1 MTVTEEKNTPALIMD
16 GKSSGK
22 PGPDSASPEQTNPGS
37 KAEPHPGATASQIKE
52 EPLKNSSSGNPNS
65 GNRSSSGNK
74 GVWLVLLLL
83 IAALLYG
90 AWYLARQTMQQQE
103 SIANLQTQLQQQQS
117 TQHMQ
122 QQTLSAEVDQQLAQ
136 QEESVLSMVN
146 DLAQRLD
153 NTAARVLAMS
163 SLNRDDWKLAEA
175 EYLLRLANQRVLLER
190 NSGNAVALAQT
201 VDDILRDLNDPDLF
215 PVRKAL
221 ANEISELALAGDID
235 REGVYLRLLAL
246 AEQIEKLPL
255 IEPLG
260 AYEEIWPEDEPEVG
274 EGAWAKIKNGMIRIV
289 NTFGNH
295 IRVRDHAQPVPAILP
310 PDNQIYLK
318 QNMRLAFEQAQAA
331 LLREEAQVYQA
342 SLEKAQAWLK
352 AYFPLNNQSI
362 AAQAEIAELQSVLIT
377 QSLPNFSESTAL
389 LKTYMER
396 RHKLS
401 VSRRGGQ

>member
-1 MTVTEEKNTPALIMD
+1 MTVTEEKNIPALVKD
-16 GKSSGK
+16 DRS
-22 PGPDSASPEQTNPGS
+22 PGTPDPVSASPESMGAS
-37 KAEPHPGATASQIKE
+37 SAEPHPGASTSKIKP
-52 EPLKNSSSGNPNS
+52 EPPAV
-65 GNRSSSGNK
+65 RSSGNK

-83 IAALLYG
+83 IAASLYG
-90 AWYLARQTMQQQE
+90 AWYLARQTQQQQE
-103 SIANLQTQLQQQQS
+103 AIANLQTQLQQQQS

-136 QEESVLSMVN
+136 QEENVLSMVN

-221 ANEISELALAGDID
+221 ANEMAELALAGDID

-246 AEQIEKLPL
+246 SEQIEKLPL

-260 AYEEIWPEDEPEVG
+260 AYEQIWPEDEPEVNQ
-274 EGAWAKIKNGMIRIV
+274 GAWAKIKNGMIRVV

-310 PDNQIYLK
+310 PDNQIYLR
-318 QNMRLAFEQAQAA
+318 QNMRLMFEQAQAA
-331 LLREEAQVYQA
+331 LLREEAQVYEE
-342 SLEKAQAWLK
+342 SLNKAQAWLK

-362 AAQAEIAELQSVLIT
+362 AAQAEIAELQSVIIT
-377 QSLPNFSESTAL
+377 QSLPNFAESTGL
-389 LKTYMER
+389 FKTYMER

>member
-1 MTVTEEKNTPALIMD
+1 MIVTEEKNIPALID
-16 GKSSGK
+16 AEA
-22 PGPDSASPEQTNPGS
+22 PAAPGS
-37 KAEPHPGATASQIKE
+37 ENAATAHATSNATAAHANTKAKTE
-52 EPLKNSSSGNPNS
+52 SAVNERPSRRPSSS
-65 GNRSSSGNK
+65 NK

-90 AWYLARQTMQQQE
+90 AWYLAQQTVQQQK
-103 SIANLQTQLQQQQS
+103 SIADLQSQLQQQLR
-117 TQHMQ
+117 TQHIQ
-122 QQTLSAEVDQQLAQ
+122 QQTLSAEVDQQLLQ
-136 QEESVLSMVN
+136 QEENVQAVLN
-146 DLAQRLD
+146 DLAQRVD
-153 NTAARVLAMS
+153 STAARVLAMS

-190 NSGNAVALAQT
+190 NSGNAVALAET

-221 ANEISELALAGDID
+221 ASEISELTLAGDID

-260 AYEEIWPEDEPEVG
+260 AYEEIWPEDEPELASGVWPKVKKWMVG
-274 EGAWAKIKNGMIRIV
+274 VV
-289 NTFGNH
+289 NKFGNH
-295 IRVRDHAQPVPAILP
+295 LRVRDHAQPVPAILP

-318 QNMRLAFEQAQAA
+318 QNMRLMFEQAQAA

-342 SLEKAQAWLK
+342 SLDKAQAWLK
-352 AYFPLNNQSI
+352 AYFPLNSQSL
-362 AAQAEIAELQSVLIT
+362 AAQAEIAELQSVIIT

-401 VSRRGGQ
+401 VSRRGGK